1 MINRDYLPYPSARE
15 YVDRGMAKWM
25 GFFLSEHSTALAKEG
40 KEQAGT
46 RPKDRSKSMLKPAPD
61 SHR

>member
-40 KEQAGT
+40 KEQAGSVSPSEGT
-46 RPKDRSKSMLKPAPD
+46 RF
-61 SHR
+61 